1 VTSLTRFDAR
11 MASKIQPPRK
21 PWEYA
26 PTTWPDGP
34 FATDDPT
41 ELALVEAV
49 ARVAIDVRERR
60 EQEQL
65 SRAALARRAG
75 VSAHVIGNIESGS
88 TWPEFI
94 VLAAVA
100 DALRA
105 DWSLDPRD
113 RRPRQPASSQS
124 SPPEVP

>member
-1 VTSLTRFDAR
+1 

-49 ARVAIDVRERR
+49 ARVAIQIEQRR
-60 EQEQL
+60 EQEHL

-75 VSAHVIGNIESGS
+75 VSQHVVGNIAGGR

-100 DALRA
+100 EALRA
-105 DWSLDPRD
+105 DWTLEPRD
-113 RRPRQPASSQS
+113 TRPRRPAAPQH
-124 SPPEVP
+124 PPR